1 MQLSATDARQKCS
14 NVNEPLY
21 VPSQSVLL
29 STYADVKSIIW
40 QQKNNVN
47 FFFQNI
53 LLRLIGIW

>member
-1 MQLSATDARQKCS
+1 MQPSAADARQKCS

-47 FFFQNI
+47 FFFKTSCSSF
-53 LLRLIGIW
+53 